1 LFVRGELGELSE
13 ESLMQLVRESLDQ
26 WTSETSHAITRSD
39 HEPVAIDSLVP
50 MCDLEVRLVDDVA
63 VDQII
68 DRRGTNHGLS
78 SCNRDDI

>member
-1 LFVRGELGELSE
+1 
-13 ESLMQLVRESLDQ
+13 MQLVRESLNQ
-26 WTSETSHAITRSD
+26 WTSETSHAITRPD
-39 HEPVAIDSLVP
+39 HESVAIDSLVP

-68 DRRGTNHGLS
+68 DRRGTDHGLS